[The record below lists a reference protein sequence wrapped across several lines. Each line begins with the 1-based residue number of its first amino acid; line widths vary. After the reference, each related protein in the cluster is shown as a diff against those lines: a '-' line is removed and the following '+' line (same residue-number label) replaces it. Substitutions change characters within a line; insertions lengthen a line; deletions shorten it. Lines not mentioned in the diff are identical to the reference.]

1 MTTTFPFSLPQERF
15 DTNQVALSGAIT
27 RIWARG
33 SDVFARLDTG
43 NSIEAGDDQSEVV
56 YRATLLFP
64 GGRITGQEVSLL
76 KGDCLNLSGY
86 LVDIN
91 QSESL
96 QDFLRKAEKP
106 ELLDEIQSYGIP
118 ETALDARARRS
129 MTCVIAENLDHLSA
143 AVALNS
149 VCLEGVIA
157 RVWDYDRHRFAR
169 LAVYD
174 RNTLTTNQ
182 EGKNGRPRRI
192 PHYVTVQFLDGQVSG
207 RPVSLKV
214 KDRIRASGY
223 LVDRPYS
230 EDFRNFLLDTHQAEI
245 LSKIPNSDDVADLR
259 IRRSSACVIVQTMI
273 QFTR

>member
-1 MTTTFPFSLPQERF
+1 MTTISPSSLPPERF
-15 DTNQVALSGAIT
+15 DANQVALSGAIT

-43 NSIEAGDDQSEVV
+43 NSTEADDLSEQVN
-56 YRATLLFP
+56 RATLLFP
-64 GGRITGQEVSLL
+64 GGRLSGQELSLL
-76 KGDCLNLSGY
+76 KGDCLRLAGY
-86 LVDIN
+86 LVDLT
-91 QSESL
+91 QSENL
-96 QDFLRKAEKP
+96 QDFLRKAEKL
-106 ELLDEIQSYGIP
+106 ELLDELRSYDIP
-118 ETALDARARRS
+118 ETALAAHARRAT
-129 MTCVIAENLDHLSA
+129 TCVISENLEHLSA

-157 RVWDYDRHRFAR
+157 KVWDFDRHRFAR

-174 RNTLTTNQ
+174 RNTATTGQ

-192 PHYVTVQFLDGQVSG
+192 PHYVTIQFPDGQVSG
-207 RPVSLKV
+207 RPVSLKA

-230 EDFRNFLLDTHQAEI
+230 EDLRNFLLDAHQAEI

-259 IRRSSACVIVQTMI
+259 IRRSSACVVVQTLI